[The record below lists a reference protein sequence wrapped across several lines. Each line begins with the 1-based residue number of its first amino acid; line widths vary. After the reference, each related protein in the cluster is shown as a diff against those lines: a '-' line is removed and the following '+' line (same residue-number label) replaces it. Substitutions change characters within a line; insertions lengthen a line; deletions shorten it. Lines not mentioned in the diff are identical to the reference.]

1 MHRFNICLVVVLLWC
16 ENTIRVAQ
24 YDTMTLSQFY
34 SILMEKSYCALY
46 KLTGQ
51 VTGMHPRVEIASSQS
66 LGHVLLFGTVDPSL
80 ARTISAPRPQCAP
93 RAFLGRRECHTWI
106 FFKTPTHDS
115 LSFCSVEKHILSN
128 LNAVIVMPRLAEQPP
143 DFNRLISSMRRRCQA
158 CVNAGGGHTRY

>member
-1 MHRFNICLVVVLLWC
+1 
-16 ENTIRVAQ
+16 
-24 YDTMTLSQFY
+24 
-34 SILMEKSYCALY
+34 MEKSYCALY

-51 VTGMHPRVEIASSQS
+51 VTGTHPRVEIASGQS

-93 RAFLGRRECHTWI
+93 RVFLGRRECHTWI

-143 DFNRLISSMRRRCQA
+143 DFLHEASLPSVCQCWWWAYQILRLA
-158 CVNAGGGHTRY
+158 KATFDPTPL